1 MDAYIDPTTRD
12 YSLTGGK
19 LTPDPARGLANAAY
33 FRLMTPLGSYWAEP
47 TLGSRLHEL
56 QREKDVVR
64 VTRLAQQ
71 YAEQALQLLVD
82 DGRVTALGVEVVRQP
97 GRLLLLITLTASDGR
112 SVTFQHPVSIAG

>member
-1 MDAYIDPTTRD
+1 MDAYIDPATRD

-19 LTPDPARGLANAAY
+19 LTPDPAGGLANAGY

-64 VTRLAQQ
+64 VSRLAQQ
-71 YAEQALQLLVD
+71 YAEQALQPLQD
-82 DGRVTALGVEVVRQP
+82 DGRANSIKVEVARQP
-97 GRLLLLITLTASDGR
+97 GRLLLLITLTASNGNT
-112 SVTFQHPVSIAG
+112 VAFQHPVSVAG